1 MLHSSKLQEGPRDR
15 QAYLRRKSKEGHFS
29 LWTKSSD
36 WPRVNGAR
44 WKLVPGT
51 RCRLKISFCL
61 QSIKKKFLSRRVL
74 GVADSSSLWILPS
87 LDNTQPIRGQL
98 IINHDPKIRKQIV
111 SMLKLLFLA
120 QWSMV
125 TGFFFFFLM
134 IVNTSRRVCWFNLAN
149 VKFEVSVDNQKEMS
163 RKCLDAYGGN
173 MCCWHGYGNHEYKCG
188 CVCAWNHTI

>member
-98 IINHDPKIRKQIV
+98 IINH
-111 SMLKLLFLA
+111 A

>member
-134 IVNTSRRVCWFNLAN
+134 IVNDLQEITSPLPIHL
-149 VKFEVSVDNQKEMS
+149 S
-163 RKCLDAYGGN
+163 CL
-173 MCCWHGYGNHEYKCG
+173 
-188 CVCAWNHTI
+188 